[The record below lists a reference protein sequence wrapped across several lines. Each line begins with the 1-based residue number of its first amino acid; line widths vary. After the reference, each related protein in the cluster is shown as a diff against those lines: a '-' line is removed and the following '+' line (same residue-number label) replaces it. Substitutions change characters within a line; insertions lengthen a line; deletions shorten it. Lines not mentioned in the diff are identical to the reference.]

1 MSGGFAH
8 FGPERHYRISDCWS
22 DVANSSQISINGNL
36 PHNYITAIRL
46 SGVPN
51 EFGDATFARSLFSR
65 PAGYPV
71 SGVDSPSRIQPGG
84 HARLTAQCFH
94 RVMANNS
101 DQRVVTASRDIAAS
115 AAGLFELIADPSQ
128 QPRWDGNDNLTDAP
142 ADQRARKVGDVFT
155 MTLTTGA
162 SRENH
167 VVEFE
172 RARITTAD
180 KLQASLDRLAA
191 LAESAGD

>member
-1 MSGGFAH
+1 
-8 FGPERHYRISDCWS
+8 
-22 DVANSSQISINGNL
+22 
-36 PHNYITAIRL
+36 
-46 SGVPN
+46 
-51 EFGDATFARSLFSR
+51 
-65 PAGYPV
+65 
-71 SGVDSPSRIQPGG
+71 
-84 HARLTAQCFH
+84 
-94 RVMANNS
+94 MANNS